1 MASRFEI
8 DRSQYFPDV
17 ARSVT
22 FPTVREARA
31 EYSRLRKIAAKR
43 LQRLAGAG
51 YADSS
56 TYQRYANAF
65 SPLPKDLSE
74 SRVYKKLNEVAHF
87 LSLKS
92 SSVSGE
98 REKISS
104 TVETLQE
111 LGYDFINESN
121 IREFGQ
127 FMDSLRSYMGGKDL
141 DYSEQAIEVFRHAL
155 DADSPLDPQ
164 KLADQFADWLLG
176 EEEETPVFDEPEAP
190 EQPQEPIPGER
201 EPVRRSGTRRKQTP
215 AQKRAERNKQRAE
228 RTRRETRRKSRRK

>member
-1 MASRFEI
+1 MASKFEI

-43 LQRLAGAG
+43 LQRLSAAG
-51 YADSS
+51 YSNMA
-56 TYQRYANAF
+56 TYQRYANSF

-92 SSVSGE
+92 STVSGE
-98 REKISS
+98 REKIGS
-104 TVETLQE
+104 TIERLHE
-111 LGYDFINESN
+111 LGYDFVDESN

-127 FMDSLRSYMGGKDL
+127 FMDTIRSYVGGKDQ
-141 DYSEQAIEVFRHAL
+141 DYSEQAIEVFRQNL
-155 DADSPLDPQ
+155 DAEDPLDPQ

-176 EEEETPVFDEPEAP
+176 EDEEAPVFDEAD
-190 EQPQEPIPGER
+190 QHQEPIPGER
-201 EPVRRSGTRRKQTP
+201 EPVRRTNTRRKQTP
-215 AQKRAERNKQRAE
+215 AQKRAERNKQRADQ
-228 RTRRETRRKSRRK
+228 TRREKQRKSRRK

>member
-8 DRSQYFPDV
+8 DRSLYFPDV
-17 ARSVT
+17 ARSVS

-31 EYSRLRKIAAKR
+31 EYSRLRKIAVKR
-43 LQRLAGAG
+43 LKRLAAAG
-51 YADSS
+51 YDQTP
-56 TYQRYANAF
+56 TYQRYVNVFA
-65 SPLPKDLSE
+65 PLPRDLSE
-74 SRVYKKLNEVAHF
+74 SRTYKKLNEVAQF

-98 REKISS
+98 REKISA

-127 FMDSLRSYMGGKDL
+127 FMDSLRSYIGGKDM
-141 DYSEQAIEVFRHAL
+141 DYSEQAIEVFRQAL

-164 KLADQFADWLLG
+164 KLAEQFGEWLLG
-176 EEEETPVFDEPEAP
+176 EDDEAPVFDEPEK
-190 EQPQEPIPGER
+190 PQEPIPGER
-201 EPVRRSGTRRKQTP
+201 EPVRRSGTRRRQSP
-215 AQKRAERNKQRAE
+215 AQKRAARNKKRADQS
-228 RTRRETRRKSRRK
+228 RRIQQRRKNRRK

>member
-1 MASRFEI
+1 MASKFEI

-43 LQRLAGAG
+43 LQRLSAAG
-51 YADSS
+51 YSNMA

-98 REKISS
+98 REKLRS
-104 TVETLQE
+104 TIDTLHE
-111 LGYDFINESN
+111 LGYDFIDESN

-127 FMDSLRSYMGGKDL
+127 FMDLVRQYIGDNEFG
-141 DYSEQAIEVFRHAL
+141 SERAIKYFRDAL
-155 DADSPLDPQ
+155 DADDPLDPQ
-164 KLADQFADWLLG
+164 KLAEQFAEWLLG
-176 EEEETPVFDEPEAP
+176 EDEEAPVFDET

-201 EPVRRSGTRRKQTP
+201 EPVRRSNTRRKKTP
-215 AQKRAERNKQRAE
+215 AQKRAERNKQRADQS
-228 RTRRETRRKSRRK
+228 RREKQRKSRRK

>member
-1 MASRFEI
+1 MASRFSI

-31 EYSRLRKIAAKR
+31 EYSRLRKIAVKR
-43 LQRLAGAG
+43 LNRLAAAG
-51 YADSS
+51 YSDMA

-98 REKISS
+98 REKLRS
-104 TVETLQE
+104 TIDTLHE
-111 LGYDFINESN
+111 LGYDFVDESN

-141 DYSEQAIEVFRHAL
+141 DYSEQAIEVFRQAL

-164 KLADQFADWLLG
+164 ELAEQFADWLIG
-176 EEEETPVFDEPEAP
+176 EEATVFEAP

-215 AQKRAERNKQRAE
+215 AQKRAERNKQRADQS
-228 RTRRETRRKSRRK
+228 RREKQRKSRRK